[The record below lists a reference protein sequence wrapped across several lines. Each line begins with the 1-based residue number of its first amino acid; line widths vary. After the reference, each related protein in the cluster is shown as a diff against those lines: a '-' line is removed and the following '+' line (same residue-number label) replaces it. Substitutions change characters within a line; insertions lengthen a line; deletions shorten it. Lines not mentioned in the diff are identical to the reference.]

1 MRKSFLVLIL
11 AFKFSSHL
19 IQNQNHTVKG
29 KKMNM
34 TCKLCTKCLKVD
46 ENLEKCQDHNCS
58 NMIHPTCGK
67 KIAET
72 FEEGEWE
79 GPLFCSKK

>member
-1 MRKSFLVLIL
+1 
-11 AFKFSSHL
+11 
-19 IQNQNHTVKG
+19 
-29 KKMNM
+29 MNM